1 MSSLV
6 HKTQQAAEN
15 LSSVLQ
21 NVELQLKPVVTSL
34 PIDPSLFFKITPF
47 TGVCF
52 HLHTWKHTKAAV
64 RRVVVKMIY
73 WRFSTLRDLEYLQAQ
88 GERSLGDILPEAYG
102 WASCWSPECS
112 RRNCIPFTLFDIFN
126 DLSYFL
132 SHLSHEGSALE
143 LWVLLERNWFP
154 QQYQV
159 VTSSLLS
166 FSPMREAPPASSNL
180 CCVTLG

>member
-6 HKTQQAAEN
+6 RKTQQAAEN

-64 RRVVVKMIY
+64 RKVAVKMIY
-73 WRFSTLRDLEYLQAQ
+73 
-88 GERSLGDILPEAYG
+88 
-102 WASCWSPECS
+102 
-112 RRNCIPFTLFDIFN
+112 
-126 DLSYFL
+126 
-132 SHLSHEGSALE
+132 
-143 LWVLLERNWFP
+143 
-154 QQYQV
+154 
-159 VTSSLLS
+159 
-166 FSPMREAPPASSNL
+166 
-180 CCVTLG
+180 